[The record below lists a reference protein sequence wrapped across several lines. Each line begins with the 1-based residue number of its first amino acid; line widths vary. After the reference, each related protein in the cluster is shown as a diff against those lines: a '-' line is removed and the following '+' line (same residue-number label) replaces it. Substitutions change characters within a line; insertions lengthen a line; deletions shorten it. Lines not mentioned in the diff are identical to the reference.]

1 MPLLVWLP
9 VALGTI
15 IWGAITWRLSTL
27 EFVVFAA
34 AALMSWSLLEYILH
48 RYLFHLP
55 ESWKM
60 LGRWTQA
67 IHGKHHD
74 EPDHP
79 AFALV
84 PPVNA
89 AVILLSFMG
98 VFFLLVPLRGL
109 AVFTGFF
116 LLGYLAYEY
125 LHLAVHH
132 CKPRTRIG
140 LFLCRHHLSHHAR
153 KQEGNYGV
161 TSHLWDWLLGTW
173 RRGS

>member
-1 MPLLVWLP
+1 
-9 VALGTI
+9 
-15 IWGAITWRLSTL
+15 
-27 EFVVFAA
+27 
-34 AALMSWSLLEYILH
+34 
-48 RYLFHLP
+48 
-55 ESWKM
+55 M
-60 LGRWTQA
+60 LGRWTHA

-89 AVILLSFMG
+89 AIILLSLMG
-98 VFFLLVPLRGL
+98 VFSILVPLHGL

-125 LHLAVHH
+125 LHLAIHH
-132 CKPRTRIG
+132 RKPRTSLGR
-140 LFLCRHHLSHHAR
+140 FLCRHHLSHHAR